1 MGGRILGISRANSH
15 YINVILSREV
25 SGTSVNVKS
34 AFISKYKIGR
44 VIRQQNFTVVQV
56 QHPIIFLAFVCLLEV
71 PEDRSS
77 NILGSDFFVLRFI
90 WLKP

>member
-25 SGTSVNVKS
+25 SCTSVSVKS

-44 VIRQQNFTVVQV
+44 VIRRQNFTVVQV
-56 QHPIIFLAFVCLLEV
+56 QHPIIFLVFVSLLEV

-77 NILGSDFFVLRFI
+77 NILGSDFFVLKFI